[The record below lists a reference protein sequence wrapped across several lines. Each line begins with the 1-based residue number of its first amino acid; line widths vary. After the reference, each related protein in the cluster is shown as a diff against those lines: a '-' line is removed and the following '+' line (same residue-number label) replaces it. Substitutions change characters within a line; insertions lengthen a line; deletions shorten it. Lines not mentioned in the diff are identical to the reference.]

1 VNTKF
6 NYNSILCAPTI
17 CYTDNKGLSPALN
30 LNGITGLM
38 LNKKHREI
46 KGLNKEDVGN
56 PLEFYV
62 RNMLCAC
69 ASTISIPAYG
79 KSMWASPRQIKSGL
93 SDSASKRL
101 KFVDRSHAVWE
112 AVESYLKPIDDDIRK
127 SLTKEEIERG
137 GSTQLE
143 KIAWDLYLLLLAV
156 RGHSEVT
163 ITPSRT
169 LSDIDGL
176 NRRFALRAENRTR
189 LAIVRGIFALYNKAS
204 DIPGFRCISNRG
216 QSLKERL
223 DEILDDAYLLD
234 ASRLRR
240 FFGLQS
246 NTRAIKRDLRKLTAF
261 IAKNRPWAKG
271 AIMAASQSATL
282 ANSSAEVMDK
292 VIDLF
297 PELTSD
303 SSVPIL
309 IDSDSSFTDMGKL
322 MVVSSQ
328 RRPFQ
333 PSENWM
339 VTIRL
344 NKPPF
349 TAIWNKS

>member
-1 VNTKF
+1 
-6 NYNSILCAPTI
+6 
-17 CYTDNKGLSPALN
+17 
-30 LNGITGLM
+30 M
-38 LNKKHREI
+38 LDKRHRETE
-46 KGLNKEDVGN
+46 GLNKEDVGN

-62 RNMLCAC
+62 RSMLCAC

-79 KSMWASPRQIKSGL
+79 KSMWASPNQIKSGL
-93 SDSASKRL
+93 SDSARKRL
-101 KFVDRSHAVWE
+101 KFIDRSHTVWA
-112 AVESYLKPIDDDIRK
+112 AVENYLKPIYDDIRK
-127 SLTKEEIERG
+127 SLTKEALERG
-137 GSTQLE
+137 GSTQLD
-143 KIAWDLYLLLLAV
+143 KVAWDLYLLLLAV
-156 RGHSEVT
+156 RGHSEVP

-169 LSDIDGL
+169 LSCIDGL
-176 NRRFALRAENRTR
+176 NKSFVLRAENRTR
-189 LAIVRGIFALYNKAS
+189 LAIVRGVFALYNKAS

-216 QSLKERL
+216 QSLRERL

-234 ASRLRR
+234 ASKLRR

-246 NTRAIKRDLRKLTAF
+246 NARAIKRDLRKLTAF

-282 ANSSAEVMDK
+282 ANGSAEVMDK
-292 VIDLF
+292 MIELF

-309 IDSDSSFTDMGKL
+309 IDSDSSFASMGKL
-322 MVVSSQ
+322 MIVSSQ

-333 PSENWM
+333 RSENWM
-339 VTIRL
+339 VTIYL

-349 TAIWNKS
+349 TAFWNKS